1 MYLSPIASH
10 DLQKYPP
17 HSAAILSCC
26 KTTVHLLPIW
36 QAVRAP
42 YRPSTAEWS
51 LAWIVLNWPS
61 AMRCR
66 ASQGCS
72 WVSQAMWGW
81 ATSTLKV
88 RVPVGWHIMW
98 ETQ

>member
-1 MYLSPIASH
+1 
-10 DLQKYPP
+10 
-17 HSAAILSCC
+17 
-26 KTTVHLLPIW
+26 
-36 QAVRAP
+36 
-42 YRPSTAEWS
+42 
-51 LAWIVLNWPS
+51 
-61 AMRCR
+61 MRCR